1 MSRIGK
7 TTKNPQIYNLALG
20 RYEDEFQMEQ
30 IGNKAPPASGLTSR
44 QRVSEAPL
52 GSQKIIFGAYDAP
65 RFNLED
71 TSKYFKEKAKRDN
84 VPTTEYQKK
93 IGSRSQGSFMS
104 MAETKPYIELAGKAL
119 NGDLYSQ
126 APSTDLL
133 SEQEMYRL
141 MVVYK
146 PSMAKTQTQEDKI
159 IQEMAK
165 VDQPYKQDLLSREN
179 ENPREFIE
187 KDLYKFELYPSNYV
201 SKGDGGSNL
210 VFDYKKEMNKGTAP
224 KSREE
229 LYNQYFNTRKS
240 TSNVNVIQRDAAKA
254 REVLSVY
261 GNKQHEQPAVNKVDI
276 RPEIIKAKAEEQRA
290 QDELEKKEDGQ
301 KRARQGN
308 EIVFNAI
315 NTLSTMAQ

>member
-20 RYEDEFQMEQ
+20 RYEDEFEMEQ

-52 GSQKIIFGAYDAP
+52 GGQKIIFGAYDAP

-71 TSKYFKEKAKRDN
+71 TSKYFKAKAKRDN

-104 MAETKPYIELAGKAL
+104 MAETKPYIELAGKGL
-119 NGDLYSQ
+119 YGDLYSQ

-133 SEQEMYRL
+133 SEQEMYKL
-141 MVVYK
+141 MTVYK
-146 PSMAKTQTQEDKI
+146 PSMIKPETKEGKI
-159 IQEMAK
+159 IEEMGK
-165 VDQPYKQDLLSREN
+165 LGQPYEQDLLSREN
-179 ENPREFIE
+179 DNPREFID
-187 KDLYKFELYPSNYV
+187 KGLSNFELYPSEYV

-210 VFDYKKEMNKGTAP
+210 VFDYKKQFNMGTQP
-224 KSREE
+224 KTREQ
-229 LYNQYFNTRKS
+229 LYNQYFNTRKA
-240 TSNVNVIQRDAAKA
+240 TSNINVMQRDATKA

-261 GNKQHEQPAVNKVDI
+261 GNKQHEQPNLNKVDI
-276 RPEIIKAKAEEQRA
+276 RPEIIKAKAEEQKA
-290 QDELEKKEDGQ
+290 QDRIEKKEEGEVRMDGS
-301 KRARQGN
+301 N
-308 EIVFNAI
+308 LVFNTVKKGAGFH
-315 NTLSTMAQ
+315 